1 MEDLVARLLAS
12 DEAFRSKTSSSSSSS
27 SSSSCFSYGT
37 AGFRARGDTLSVV
50 AFRCGILSGL
60 RSLSHTYSN
69 RDIKGV
75 VVDPS
80 TGLVLTASHNPVDDN
95 GVKLVDADG
104 GMLAMNWETHAER
117 LVNAKN
123 AEDFTEAVVA
133 ILQIIQT
140 NEEEEMK
147 DEGNGRGKGRVFV
160 ARDTRPSGQRLLS
173 FVIEGI
179 QATGATVVGSRDTL
193 RTTPQL
199 HWQGSTLIS

>member
-1 MEDLVARLLAS
+1 MEDLVARLVAS
-12 DEAFRSKTSSSSSSS
+12 DEAFRSKTSSSS

-60 RSLSHTYSN
+60 RSLSHSHSHSI
-69 RDIKGV
+69 DIADAGEV
-75 VVDPS
+75 VA

-95 GVKLVDADG
+95 GVKIVDADG
-104 GMLAMNWETHAER
+104 GMLAMTWETHAER
-117 LVNAKN
+117 LVNANN
-123 AEDFTEAVVA
+123 AEDFTEGVVA

-140 NEEEEMK
+140 N
-147 DEGNGRGKGRVFV
+147 DGRGKGRVFV

-179 QATGATVVGSRDTL
+179 QATGATVVGSSDTL

-199 HWQGSTLIS
+199 HWQVSMLIS